1 MPTVRTAKAPSNI
14 WEMKFSGVGTYLIQ
28 TSIINPIIKAFK
40 IVPIPGFC
48 FKGNQSNKTII
59 LIKIVMR
66 PMEKPMFKYKPWANT
81 LQGDA
86 PDAETINKPSPKPN
100 KVKPKQR
107 KKNVEI
113 FGFKFNGFSNL
124 LRI

>member
-1 MPTVRTAKAPSNI
+1 
-14 WEMKFSGVGTYLIQ
+14 
-28 TSIINPIIKAFK
+28 
-40 IVPIPGFC
+40 
-48 FKGNQSNKTII
+48 
-59 LIKIVMR
+59 MR

-86 PDAETINKPSPKPN
+86 PDADTINKPSPNPN

-113 FGFKFNGFSNL
+113 FGFKFSGFSELHETFGIFLICKNILIKYFFYYQSL
-124 LRI
+124 LN

>member
-1 MPTVRTAKAPSNI
+1 
-14 WEMKFSGVGTYLIQ
+14 
-28 TSIINPIIKAFK
+28 
-40 IVPIPGFC
+40 
-48 FKGNQSNKTII
+48 
-59 LIKIVMR
+59 
-66 PMEKPMFKYKPWANT
+66 MFKYKPWANT

-113 FGFKFNGFSNL
+113 FGFKFNGFSELHETFGIFLIFKNISIKYFFYYQSL
-124 LRI
+124 LNSFFNEKIFIINIFLFILFQ